1 MSDMYPFYFLLGA
14 LLCFGAKSAG
24 RGEWQEVRS
33 CNSSLFREV

>member
-24 RGEWQEVRS
+24 RGEWQEDFT
-33 CNSSLFREV
+33 SLRQTKIL